1 VRSEPSV
8 LHLDAD
14 AFFAAVEQRQRP
26 SLRGRPVIV
35 AGLGPR
41 GVVAT
46 ASYEARRFGVGSA
59 MPTARART
67 LCPAGTFV
75 IPRFAAYA
83 AHSAV
88 LMELLREVSPLVQ
101 PISLDEAFVDL
112 AAGGH
117 DDPLAVADRIRREF
131 WSRTGLVVSIGLG
144 RSKLIAKLAS
154 EAGKPHGWT
163 VITGEQEDDFLLPTP
178 VGRLW
183 GVGPATEAAL
193 ATLGVRTVAELRE
206 VPRAELVRRL
216 GTAHGNGLHRL
227 AYGMDERPVEADREI
242 KSVGAERTFAF
253 DVTGR
258 PAQLIELETVF
269 GHARKRLA
277 RHGGGVRTVTVK
289 ARFSDFS
296 TVTRAVSLP
305 QPTADDRALLEAATR
320 AMDAAIFEG
329 APIRLLGVSF
339 SGLVGYEQPMLAAD
353 DGGETSVS
361 PGDVEELS
369 ERELPAPLTAA
380 DAYPGV
386 DVHVAGLGDGWVV
399 ACEGDRLTVRIEGPT
414 TAPGA
419 DRRVGLG
426 RDEILQICPP
436 AVQPLP
442 QRYEPQRYEP
452 QRV

>member
-26 SLRGRPVIV
+26 SLRGTPVIV
-35 AGLGPR
+35 GGLGPR

-88 LMELLREVSPLVQ
+88 LMELLREASPLVQ

-117 DDPLAVADRIRREF
+117 TDPLAVADRVRREF

-144 RSKLIAKLAS
+144 RSKLVAKLAS

-163 VITGEQEDDFLLPTP
+163 VITADQEDDFLLPTP
-178 VGRLW
+178 VGKLW
-183 GVGPATEAAL
+183 GVGPATQAAL
-193 ATLGVRTVAELRE
+193 TGIGIRTVAELRE
-206 VPRAELVRRL
+206 MPRMELVRLL
-216 GTAHGNGLHRL
+216 GVAHGNGLHRL
-227 AYGMDERPVEADREI
+227 AFGMDERPVEADREA
-242 KSVGAERTFAF
+242 KSIGAERTFAF

-258 PAQLIELETVF
+258 PAQLSELDSVF
-269 GHARKRLA
+269 GHARRRLT

-289 ARFSDFS
+289 ARFSDFT
-296 TVTRAVSLP
+296 TVTRAVSFAH
-305 QPTADDRALLEAATR
+305 PTADDRALLTAATR
-320 AMDAAIFEG
+320 AMDAAIVEG

-339 SGLVGYEQPMLAAD
+339 SGLVGYEQPMLCIDVGAD
-353 DGGETSVS
+353 DGTDV
-361 PGDVEELS
+361 PGRMDAEEPDGPQ
-369 ERELPAPLTAA
+369 LPAPLTEA
-380 DAYPGV
+380 DIHPGI
-386 DVHVAGLGDGWVV
+386 DVHIVGLGDGWLV
-399 ACEGDRLTVRIEGPT
+399 AQKDEQLTVRIEGPT
-414 TAPGA
+414 TPAGV
-419 DRRVGLG
+419 DHRVILG
-426 RDEILQICPP
+426 RDEIFQISPP
-436 AVQPLP
+436 AVHPLP
-442 QRYEPQRYEP
+442 QK
-452 QRV
+452 V